1 MPSKYSDKLREEAL
15 KLSDEIG
22 NIAAAEQL
30 NLNKR
35 TLEYW
40 RMMRNRE
47 EKKKLEKKLSKV
59 IKPTEIDP
67 AKELKNNSK
76 ITFQAADKTP
86 RQFKRG
92 ELYYILKDF
101 SCGSEIAKGRPAI
114 IISNDILNTK
124 LHTVEVAF
132 LTTRVKP
139 ISQAYT
145 TTHATGVISTVVCD
159 QITTID
165 KDRVGEYVG
174 RCTPEEMQKVDKAIL
189 YSIGLEKYN
198 TELMSD
204 EQVLF
209 RMQKIKSE
217 RDVYKEMYDNLF
229 EKITSK

>member
-1 MPSKYSDKLREEAL
+1 MKYSDEIREKAL

-22 NIAAAEQL
+22 NVAAAEQL
-30 NLNKR
+30 HLNKR

-40 RMMRNRE
+40 RMLRNRE
-47 EKKKLEKKLSKV
+47 QKKKAEKKLSKV

-67 AKELKNNSK
+67 AEELKNNSK

-86 RQFKRG
+86 RKFKRG
-92 ELYYILKDF
+92 EVYYISKDF
-101 SCGSEIAKGRPAI
+101 THGAEIAKGRPAV
-114 IISNDILNTK
+114 IISNDVLNTK
-124 LHTVEVAF
+124 LSTIEVVF

-145 TTHATGVISTVVCD
+145 TVRSTGLISTVVCD

-165 KDRVGEYVG
+165 KNRVGEYIG
-174 RCTPEEMQKVDKAIL
+174 RCTPEEMQKVDKAVL
-189 YSIGLEKYN
+189 YSVGLENYG

-229 EKITSK
+229 DKIISK